1 MEKHSGEERLQAK
14 KKKKKSIQER
24 KSKPKGKIKS

>member
-14 KKKKKSIQER
+14 KKKKNQFR
-24 KSKPKGKIKS
+24 KGKASLRGK